1 LNSSAPI
8 LAFIAIPSSGGTEV
22 AKVLLVHG
30 ADPEKI
36 SDYDGNAIKLMEDEG
51 RIEFADILCE
61 IRRSR
66 DA

>member
-1 LNSSAPI
+1 
-8 LAFIAIPSSGGTEV
+8 
-22 AKVLLVHG
+22 VLLVHG